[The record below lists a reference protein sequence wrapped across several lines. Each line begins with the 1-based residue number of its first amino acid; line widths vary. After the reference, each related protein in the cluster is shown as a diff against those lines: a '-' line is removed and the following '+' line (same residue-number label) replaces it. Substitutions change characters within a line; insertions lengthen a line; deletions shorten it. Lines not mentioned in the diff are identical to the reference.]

1 MLWNN
6 PDYDSNK
13 MYVDQLNEFIRFV
26 EEGRVKHQ
34 YDALSS
40 VESLR
45 VVDAFFKSNKTGK
58 RVDIEQDKRFSF

>member
-1 MLWNN
+1 
-6 PDYDSNK
+6 
-13 MYVDQLNEFIRFV
+13 MYVDQLKEFIRFV

-58 RVDIEQDKRFSF
+58 KVDIEQNKRFSF